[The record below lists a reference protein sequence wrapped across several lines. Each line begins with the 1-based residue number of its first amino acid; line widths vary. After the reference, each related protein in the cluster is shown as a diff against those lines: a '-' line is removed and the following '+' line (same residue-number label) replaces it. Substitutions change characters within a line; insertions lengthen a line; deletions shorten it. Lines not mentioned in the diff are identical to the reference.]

1 MNIVEAANVRKVF
14 GQTEAVRSVD
24 FVVREGECFGLLGP
38 NGAGKSTLIQMI
50 YGALIRSGGSLQ
62 VFGADPSV
70 DSRSVKKRLGVVL
83 QDNALDE
90 EMAVRSN
97 MLMFARCVGVP
108 PKEREARIDELLDL
122 MALSH
127 RADAQIRELSG
138 GMQRRLAFVRALLG
152 RPDLLILDEPT
163 TGLDPAV
170 RLLLWE
176 KVVELKRQGITVLL
190 TTHYM
195 DEAERLCDRLMIM
208 DQGTCQA
215 EGSPRGLIKQH
226 CPGVVV
232 SFAGK
237 RLPSDAELAETG
249 GTVTRDVMGLHLRL
263 PSYRAAEDLVE
274 RIGSEHVII
283 RPTNLEDVFL
293 TITGKELTAD
303 A

>member
-1 MNIVEAANVRKVF
+1 MNVVEATGVRKVF
-14 GQTEAVRSVD
+14 GETEAVASVD
-24 FVVREGECFGLLGP
+24 FAVRPGECFGLLGP
-38 NGAGKSTLIQMI
+38 NGAGKSTLIRMI
-50 YGALIRSGGSLQ
+50 YGALLRSGGSLQ
-62 VFGADPSV
+62 VFGIDPGT
-70 DSRSVKKRLGVVL
+70 DSRSVKKRLGVVM
-83 QDNALDE
+83 QTNALDE
-90 EMAVRSN
+90 EMTVRAN

-108 PKEREARIDELLDL
+108 ATGRGERVKELLEL
-122 MALSH
+122 MALAH

-176 KVVELKRQGITVLL
+176 KVVELKRRGITVLL

-195 DEAERLCDRLMIM
+195 DEAERLCDRLMII
-208 DQGTCQA
+208 DQGSCQA
-215 EGSPRGLIKQH
+215 EGSPRELIRTH

-232 SFAGK
+232 TFTG
-237 RLPSDAELAETG
+237 REPPAEELLAPTG

-263 PSYRAAEDLVE
+263 PSFQEAERLVD
-274 RIGSEHVII
+274 RIGSEHVIV

-293 TITGKELTAD
+293 AITGKELTAD